1 MVFKYSKVVPEIPWL
16 LLKNILRWSIQ
27 KRDTRVTTRCKNHNW
42 NNSICDKVMYK
53 TDNEIR
59 NYEMLSKDS
68 MFIREIARIVEQYLN
83 DPDIQWIILNFG
95 ERETEEAR
103 KQGRRSKQPET
114 RSTVAGM
121 SSFFEF
127 LIKAILCMQVKN
139 FMTVYL
145 MARGLQLTL
154 FRFGINAQDARYKDT
169 CFYWKKEGVVQ
180 AVVPFL
186 SHEWQSWMDPPP
198 VFFFNL
204 KRDRKLNL

>member
-1 MVFKYSKVVPEIPWL
+1 MVFKYSKFVPEIPWL

-42 NNSICDKVMYK
+42 NNSICDKIMYK

-103 KQGRRSKQPET
+103 KQGSKGDAASNRRLVAQWLGCPASSNSWSKRFYAC
-114 RSTVAGM
+114 RSR
-121 SSFFEF
+121 
-127 LIKAILCMQVKN
+127 I
-139 FMTVYL
+139 
-145 MARGLQLTL
+145 
-154 FRFGINAQDARYKDT
+154 
-169 CFYWKKEGVVQ
+169 
-180 AVVPFL
+180 
-186 SHEWQSWMDPPP
+186 SWLYTWWLVDC
-198 VFFFNL
+198 N
-204 KRDRKLNL
+204 